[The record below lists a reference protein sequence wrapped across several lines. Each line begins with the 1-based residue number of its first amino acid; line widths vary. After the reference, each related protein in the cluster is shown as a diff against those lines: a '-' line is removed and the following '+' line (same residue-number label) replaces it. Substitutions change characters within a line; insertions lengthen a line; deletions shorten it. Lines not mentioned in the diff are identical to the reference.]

1 MGKFRNKNK
10 LEVIKWIQV
19 FFTQTKYE
27 IYLKLEIDTIVQ
39 STMGPANY
47 CFQHV
52 TVFNT
57 LLCPGIF
64 DTNKMWNIVKN
75 TNVSVIIFLEE

>member
-1 MGKFRNKNK
+1 MGKFRDKNK

-52 TVFNT
+52 TVSNT